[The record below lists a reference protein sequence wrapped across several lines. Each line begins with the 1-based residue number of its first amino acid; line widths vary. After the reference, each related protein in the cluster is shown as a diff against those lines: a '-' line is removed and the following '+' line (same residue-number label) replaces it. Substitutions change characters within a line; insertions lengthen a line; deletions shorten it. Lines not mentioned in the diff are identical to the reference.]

1 MNIRFSGFGGQ
12 GVVLAGVIYGRAATI
27 EGKNALQTQSYGSAS
42 RGGASKSDVIISD
55 EQIYELEFT
64 TPDVLIAMSQEA
76 YTIYAQQLKEQC
88 IVIVEKDL
96 VRTEGVKIYS
106 IPATRIAEGLGQKIM
121 ANIVMLGFMSALVS
135 EVQPQIVSKDAVCK
149 AIYESVPKGTG
160 DKNIQAFEEG
170 YKLGMFNLK
179 LQSTKS

>member
-12 GVVLAGVIYGRAATI
+12 GVVLAGVIYGRAAVI

-55 EQIYELEFT
+55 EKIYELEFT

-76 YTIYAQQLKEQC
+76 YTIYAQQLKEDS

-96 VRTEGVKIYS
+96 VRTGEGKTHS
-106 IPATRIAEGLGQKIM
+106 ISATRIAEGLGQKVM

-135 EVQPQIVSKDAVCK
+135 IVSKDAVCE
-149 AIYESVPKGTG
+149 AIRELVPKGTE
-160 DKNIQAFEEG
+160 DKNIKAFEEG
-170 YKLGMFNLK
+170 YKLG
-179 LQSTKS
+179 LQLTKS

>member
-12 GVVLAGVIYGRAATI
+12 GVVLMGIIYGRAAAI
-27 EGKNALQTQSYGSAS
+27 DGKNALQTQSYGSAS

-55 EQIYELEFT
+55 KEIYELEFT
-64 TPDVLIAMSQEA
+64 TPDVLMVMSQEA
-76 YTIYAQQLKEQC
+76 YTIYAQQAKESG

-96 VRTEGVKIYS
+96 VKAGEIKGNLYS

-121 ANIVMLGFMSALVS
+121 ANIVILGFMSALVS
-135 EVQPQIVSKDAVCK
+135 NVSKDAVCE
-149 AIYESVPKGTG
+149 AIRESVPKGTG

-170 YKLGMFNLK
+170 YKMG
-179 LQSTKS
+179 LQSIKEA